1 MPASLSQQRPYL
13 KMYKH
18 NVYTALCAVLYM
30 TLSLV
35 WSPQV
40 VAHPYQPAVG
50 LINQINNHH
59 YELTLKLPVVA
70 GEHTIITPI
79 LSGGGKIK
87 LLSSQ
92 DSLDGFGMDLHRY
105 LLIFP
110 TTITAPMIRF
120 QGLNN
125 IQLLTQITNQHGKI
139 NTLVLYKG
147 HSHLLLAG
155 KVSTWSTIKLFVTLG
170 ITHILTGIDHL
181 MFVAGL
187 LLFTRDFR
195 TFLKAITCFTLA
207 HSITLSLSALNLIH
221 IPEPPVEAGIAL
233 SILFLCYELT
243 RPNNKDQPTLSR
255 RFPWLISFSFGLL
268 HGLGFASAL
277 KAAGL
282 QQTSIPL
289 ALACFNVGVE
299 IGQLIFLSLLLTI
312 LKICSKIAFFQK
324 SIFRQLPLYIMGIMA
339 SFWFI
344 QRVYIVFH

>member
-1 MPASLSQQRPYL
+1 
-13 KMYKH
+13 
-18 NVYTALCAVLYM
+18 M

-110 TTITAPMIRF
+110 TTNTAPMIRF

-125 IQLLTQITNQHGKI
+125 IQLLTQVTNQHGKI
-139 NTLVLYKG
+139 NTLVIYKG

-282 QQTSIPL
+282 QQASIPL

>member
-1 MPASLSQQRPYL
+1 
-13 KMYKH
+13 
-18 NVYTALCAVLYM
+18 M

-110 TTITAPMIRF
+110 TTNTAPLIRF

-125 IQLLTQITNQHGKI
+125 IQLLTQVTNQHGKI

>member
-1 MPASLSQQRPYL
+1 
-13 KMYKH
+13 MYKH
-18 NVYTALCAVLYM
+18 KIYTAIYMVL
-30 TLSLV
+30 LIALNLA
-35 WSPQV
+35 WSPQAA
-40 VAHPYQPAVG
+40 AHPYQPAVG
-50 LINQINNHH
+50 LITQINNHQ

-70 GEHTIITPI
+70 GEHTIITPK
-79 LSGGGKIK
+79 LPNGGVIH

-92 DSLDGFGMDLHRY
+92 NSLDGFGMDLHRY
-105 LLIFP
+105 LLVFP
-110 TTITAPMIRF
+110 AKTTAPLITF

-125 IQLLTQITNQHGKI
+125 IQLLTQTTNQNGQI
-139 NTLVLYKG
+139 NTLELYEG
-147 HSHLLLAG
+147 HNHLLLAG
-155 KVSTWSTIKLFVTLG
+155 KVSTWSTVRLFVTLG

-221 IPEPPVEAGIAL
+221 VPEPPVEAGIAL

-299 IGQLIFLSLLLTI
+299 IGQLIFLSILLTL
-312 LKICSKIAFFQK
+312 LKICSKIAFCQQRIFQ
-324 SIFRQLPLYIMGIMA
+324 QVPLYIMGIMA

-344 QRVYIVFH
+344 QRIYIVFH